1 MRERGNFALNPL
13 CERGNP
19 VLFPSPDV
27 SAKQITAHGSPIS
40 HGPHSCLFPEPVSM
54 KVSSYLRNP
63 AVKAGRFRNPFR
75 KNRQGVAAVEMAL
88 ILPVLLIV
96 LFGTINCSEL
106 MHFRKSMVVAAS
118 DGIRLA
124 SQRESTSAEA
134 LARTN
139 AVLASR
145 RVSNPTITLQ
155 PANVELA
162 APGDVIQM
170 QITADFGGFGLAS
183 LGWDSSFPVTVST
196 SILRE

>member
-1 MRERGNFALNPL
+1 
-13 CERGNP
+13 
-19 VLFPSPDV
+19 
-27 SAKQITAHGSPIS
+27 
-40 HGPHSCLFPEPVSM
+40 
-54 KVSSYLRNP
+54 
-63 AVKAGRFRNPFR
+63 
-75 KNRQGVAAVEMAL
+75 MAL